1 MAAWRIWVGALSPL
15 SAAAVTSYA
24 PEYDFQHVI
33 CRAAFAAI
41 DAIMD
46 GGA

>member
-1 MAAWRIWVGALSPL
+1 
-15 SAAAVTSYA
+15 VTSYA
-24 PEYDFQHVI
+24 PEYDSHDTI

-41 DAIMD
+41 DAILN